1 MLYYIQVT
9 IEVVEVEDEETT
21 ETHLVETHLA
31 QDAVNV
37 VQRTIGPENV
47 QTLPSPV
54 TQTVSN
60 AGKWDTFLENAHKEE
75 EINVLIVEM
84 KDTRRETAQINLK

>member
-1 MLYYIQVT
+1 MFYYIQVT
-9 IEVVEVEDEETT
+9 IEVVVVEDEETT
-21 ETHLVETHLA
+21 ETHLVETHPA

-60 AGKWDTFLENAHKEE
+60 VAKWAIFLENAHKEE

-84 KDTRRETAQINLK
+84 KAIKRETAQINLK

>member
-1 MLYYIQVT
+1 MA
-9 IEVVEVEDEETT
+9 EDEEMT

-37 VQRTIGPENV
+37 AQRTIGPENV

-60 AGKWDTFLENAHKEE
+60 AAKWDIFLENVHKEE

-84 KDTRRETAQINLK
+84 KDTKSETAQINLK

>member
-1 MLYYIQVT
+1 M
-9 IEVVEVEDEETT
+9 VEDEETT

-31 QDAVNV
+31 QDAENV
-37 VQRTIGPENV
+37 VQRIIGPENV

-60 AGKWDTFLENAHKEE
+60 VAKWAIFLENAHKEE

-84 KDTRRETAQINLK
+84 KDTKRETVQTNLK

>member
-1 MLYYIQVT
+1 MFYYIQVT
-9 IEVVEVEDEETT
+9 IEVVVVEDEETT

-31 QDAVNV
+31 QDVVNV

-54 TQTVSN
+54 TQIVSN
-60 AGKWDTFLENAHKEE
+60 AVKWDTFLENAHKEE

-84 KDTRRETAQINLK
+84 KDTKRETAQINLK

>member
-1 MLYYIQVT
+1 M
-9 IEVVEVEDEETT
+9 VEDEETT

-31 QDAVNV
+31 QDAANV
-37 VQRTIGPENV
+37 ALRTIGLENV
-47 QTLPSPV
+47 QILPSLV

-60 AGKWDTFLENAHKEE
+60 AAKWDIFHENAHKEE

-84 KDTRRETAQINLK
+84 KDTKRETAQINLK